1 MQFKRQEGF
10 RFVFNEP
17 IDASFVFI
25 DKDEQANEEIS
36 KISHPCKILDLSP
49 RGIKIYTN
57 VEIGESKSKPLLL
70 EVQFVL
76 DVTNIRAIGEVVWS
90 KRFGQGK
97 QLGIQIVDQP
107 DIVDLII
114 NEMKQRR
121 KKEVFAKK
129 YK

>member
-17 IDASFVFI
+17 IEASFVFI
-25 DKDEQANEEIS
+25 DKDEQANDKIIN
-36 KISHPCKILDLSP
+36 ISHPCKILDLSP

-57 VEIGESKSKPLLL
+57 VEIGESKSKPLQL

-76 DVTNIRAIGEVVWS
+76 DVTNIRVIGEVVWS

-97 QLGIQIVDQP
+97 QLGVQIVDQP